1 MQCLMKNREH
11 SDMSNENEDLNLEN
25 NEVEDDLAEL
35 ANKMKLRPSLTSPST
50 MNKELRHS
58 EIYTKPVLNRVN
70 LEKQIN
76 QDKNNDEEEE
86 EEDDDDDNNGDSNS
100 GSSTGGEEEDGEGED
115 DDDNNEDNNS
125 IRSGIS
131 NETEK
136 MDMLMKLD
144 DLRSRGHV
152 IRDFDLTSKLL
163 DMKKETFRI
172 QRMMEVKA
180 SLKFQQKMLI
190 AVVSAIEYGN
200 KTFDPFGIDLN
211 GWSENVFENVEDF
224 NHVFERLY
232 EKYRKRGEMLPEIEL
247 MLTLAGSAFM
257 FHMSNQLFKSVSL
270 PQGQMRQLRQ
280 TVRSAFNNSQQS
292 QQQQQQQHQ
301 QPQQQ
306 PQAQAQQTQLPS
318 FNELPNFLSSLM
330 GNRTPVPPVA
340 PVSSTSVENES
351 RQQTIPNEMRNAQLE
366 TLLKSENDQHID
378 FDRFSIASSS
388 SSEKIREP
396 VTRTYTP
403 LQNNKPTKKKASSRR
418 TNVGNQRTIII

>member
-1 MQCLMKNREH
+1 MKNKENQ
-11 SDMSNENEDLNLEN
+11 DMSNDNDVLNIEG
-25 NEVEDDLAEL
+25 NEVDLDQDDLAEL
-35 ANKMKLRPSLTSPST
+35 ANKMKLRPSLTST
-50 MNKELRHS
+50 NTTNINKELQHS
-58 EIYTKPVLNRVN
+58 EIYTKPVLNRLN
-70 LEKQIN
+70 QEKQTN
-76 QDKNNDEEEE
+76 QSKIDDKEEDDDTNNNCNSDTESEDDDDEEEE
-86 EEDDDDDNNGDSNS
+86 EEED
-100 GSSTGGEEEDGEGED
+100 GGGEEDGEN
-115 DDDNNEDNNS
+115 DDNNS
-125 IRSGIS
+125 VRSGIS

-172 QRMMEVKA
+172 QRMMEIKA

-200 KTFDPFGIDLN
+200 KTFDPFGINLN

-224 NHVFERLY
+224 NNVFERLY

-270 PQGQMRQLRQ
+270 PQSQMRQLRQ

-292 QQQQQQQHQ
+292 QQASSQQN
-301 QPQQQ
+301 QPTQTQT
-306 PQAQAQQTQLPS
+306 QTQLPS

-330 GNRTPVPPVA
+330 GNRSSTVPMPPVA
-340 PVSSTSVENES
+340 PVSSTPVVNES
-351 RQQTIPNEMRNAQLE
+351 IPNEMRTAQLE
-366 TLLKSENDQHID
+366 TLLKSENDQHVD

-388 SSEKIREP
+388 CSEKIREP
-396 VTRTYTP
+396 LIKNYTP
-403 LQNNKPTKKKASSRR
+403 VQNNKTTKKKTSRR

>member
-1 MQCLMKNREH
+1 
-11 SDMSNENEDLNLEN
+11 
-25 NEVEDDLAEL
+25 
-35 ANKMKLRPSLTSPST
+35 
-50 MNKELRHS
+50 
-58 EIYTKPVLNRVN
+58 
-70 LEKQIN
+70 
-76 QDKNNDEEEE
+76 
-86 EEDDDDDNNGDSNS
+86 
-100 GSSTGGEEEDGEGED
+100 
-115 DDDNNEDNNS
+115 
-125 IRSGIS
+125 
-131 NETEK
+131 

-172 QRMMEVKA
+172 QRMMEIKA

-292 QQQQQQQHQ
+292 QQQQQQ
-301 QPQQQ
+301 PQQQ

-403 LQNNKPTKKKASSRR
+403 LQNNKPTKKKSVLASNKRR
-418 TNVGNQRTIII
+418 KSTNNHYMIFLCNNKKCCTCAIYE

>member
-1 MQCLMKNREH
+1 MKNKENQ
-11 SDMSNENEDLNLEN
+11 DMSNDNDVLNIEG
-25 NEVEDDLAEL
+25 NEVDLDQDDLAEL
-35 ANKMKLRPSLTSPST
+35 ANKMKLRPSLTST
-50 MNKELRHS
+50 NTTNINKELQHS
-58 EIYTKPVLNRVN
+58 EIYTKPVLNRLN
-70 LEKQIN
+70 QEKQTN
-76 QDKNNDEEEE
+76 QSKIDDKEEDDDTNTNCNSDTESEDDDEEEE
-86 EEDDDDDNNGDSNS
+86 EED
-100 GSSTGGEEEDGEGED
+100 GGGEEDGEND
-115 DDDNNEDNNS
+115 DNNS

-172 QRMMEVKA
+172 QRMMEIKA

-224 NHVFERLY
+224 NNVFERLY

-292 QQQQQQQHQ
+292 QQAS
-301 QPQQQ
+301 PQQNQ
-306 PQAQAQQTQLPS
+306 PTQTQKQTQTQLPS

-330 GNRTPVPPVA
+330 GNRSSTVPMPPVA
-340 PVSSTSVENES
+340 PVSSTPVVNES
-351 RQQTIPNEMRNAQLE
+351 IPNEMRTAQLE
-366 TLLKSENDQHID
+366 TLLKSDNDQHVD

-388 SSEKIREP
+388 CSEKIREP
-396 VTRTYTP
+396 LIKNYTP
-403 LQNNKPTKKKASSRR
+403 VQNNKTTKKKTSRR

>member
-1 MQCLMKNREH
+1 MQYLMKIREH
-11 SDMSNENEDLNLEN
+11 SDMSNENEVLNLEN
-25 NEVEDDLAEL
+25 NEAEDDLAEL

-50 MNKELRHS
+50 MNKELQHS

-70 LEKQIN
+70 VEKQIN
-76 QDKNNDEEEE
+76 QGKNNDEEEE
-86 EEDDDDDNNGDSNS
+86 EEDEEDNNGDGSNSNS
-100 GSSTGGEEEDGEGED
+100 GSSTEGEEEEGED

-125 IRSGIS
+125 IHSGIS

-172 QRMMEVKA
+172 QRMMEIKA

-292 QQQQQQQHQ
+292 QQQQQQQ
-301 QPQQQ
+301 QP
-306 PQAQAQQTQLPS
+306 QAQQTQLPS

-340 PVSSTSVENES
+340 PVSSTPVENES

-396 VTRTYTP
+396 VTRNYTP

>member
-1 MQCLMKNREH
+1 MKNKENQ
-11 SDMSNENEDLNLEN
+11 DMSNDNDVLNIEG
-25 NEVEDDLAEL
+25 NEVDLDQDDLAEL
-35 ANKMKLRPSLTSPST
+35 ANKMKLRPSLTST
-50 MNKELRHS
+50 NTTNMNKELQHS
-58 EIYTKPVLNRVN
+58 EIYTKPVLNRLN
-70 LEKQIN
+70 QEKQTN
-76 QDKNNDEEEE
+76 QSKIDDKEEDDDTNTNCNSDTESEDDDEEEE
-86 EEDDDDDNNGDSNS
+86 EED
-100 GSSTGGEEEDGEGED
+100 GGGEEDGEN
-115 DDDNNEDNNS
+115 DDNNS
-125 IRSGIS
+125 VRSGIS

-172 QRMMEVKA
+172 QRMMEIKA

-190 AVVSAIEYGN
+190 AVMSSIEYGN

-224 NHVFERLY
+224 NNVFERLY

-270 PQGQMRQLRQ
+270 PQSQMRQLRQ

-292 QQQQQQQHQ
+292 QQAS
-301 QPQQQ
+301 PQQNQ
-306 PQAQAQQTQLPS
+306 PTQTQTQTQLPS

-330 GNRTPVPPVA
+330 GNRSSTVSMPPVA
-340 PVSSTSVENES
+340 PVSSTPVINES
-351 RQQTIPNEMRNAQLE
+351 IPNEMRTAQLE
-366 TLLKSENDQHID
+366 TLLKSENDQHVD

-388 SSEKIREP
+388 CSEKIREP
-396 VTRTYTP
+396 LIKNYTP
-403 LQNNKPTKKKASSRR
+403 VQNNKTTKKKTSRR

>member
-1 MQCLMKNREH
+1 MKNKENQ
-11 SDMSNENEDLNLEN
+11 DMSNDNDVLNIEG
-25 NEVEDDLAEL
+25 NEVDLDQDDLAEL
-35 ANKMKLRPSLTSPST
+35 ANKMKLRPSLTST
-50 MNKELRHS
+50 NTTNMNKELQHS
-58 EIYTKPVLNRVN
+58 EIYTKPVLNRLN
-70 LEKQIN
+70 QEKQTN
-76 QDKNNDEEEE
+76 QSKIDDKEEDDDTNTNCNSDTESEDDDEEEE
-86 EEDDDDDNNGDSNS
+86 EEED
-100 GSSTGGEEEDGEGED
+100 GGGEEDGEN
-115 DDDNNEDNNS
+115 DDNNS
-125 IRSGIS
+125 VRSGIS

-172 QRMMEVKA
+172 QRMMEIKA

-224 NHVFERLY
+224 NNVFERLY

-292 QQQQQQQHQ
+292 QQASSQQN
-301 QPQQQ
+301 QPTQTQTQ
-306 PQAQAQQTQLPS
+306 TQTQLPS

-330 GNRTPVPPVA
+330 GNRSSTVPMPPVA
-340 PVSSTSVENES
+340 PVSSTPVVNES
-351 RQQTIPNEMRNAQLE
+351 IPNEMRTAQLE
-366 TLLKSENDQHID
+366 TLLKSENDQHVD

-388 SSEKIREP
+388 CSEKIREP
-396 VTRTYTP
+396 LIKNYTP
-403 LQNNKPTKKKASSRR
+403 VQNNKTTKKKTSRR

>member
-1 MQCLMKNREH
+1 MQYLMKIREH
-11 SDMSNENEDLNLEN
+11 SDMSNENEVLNLEN
-25 NEVEDDLAEL
+25 NEAEDDLAEL

-50 MNKELRHS
+50 MNKELQHS

-70 LEKQIN
+70 VEKQIN
-76 QDKNNDEEEE
+76 QGKNNDEEEE
-86 EEDDDDDNNGDSNS
+86 EEEDEEDNNGDGSNSNS
-100 GSSTGGEEEDGEGED
+100 GSSTEGEEEEGED

-172 QRMMEVKA
+172 QRMMEIKA

-292 QQQQQQQHQ
+292 QQQQQQQ
-301 QPQQQ
+301 QQQ
-306 PQAQAQQTQLPS
+306 PQAQQTQLPS

-340 PVSSTSVENES
+340 PVLSTPVENES

-396 VTRTYTP
+396 VTRNYTP

>member
-1 MQCLMKNREH
+1 MQYLMKIREH
-11 SDMSNENEDLNLEN
+11 SDMSNENEVLNLEN
-25 NEVEDDLAEL
+25 NEAEDDLAEL

-50 MNKELRHS
+50 MNKELQHS

-70 LEKQIN
+70 VEKQIN
-76 QDKNNDEEEE
+76 QGKNNDEEEE
-86 EEDDDDDNNGDSNS
+86 EEEDEEDNNGDGSNSNS
-100 GSSTGGEEEDGEGED
+100 GSSTEGEEEEGED

-172 QRMMEVKA
+172 QRMMEIKA

-292 QQQQQQQHQ
+292 QQQQQQQ
-301 QPQQQ
+301 QQQ
-306 PQAQAQQTQLPS
+306 PQAQQTQLPS

-340 PVSSTSVENES
+340 PVSSTPVENES

-396 VTRTYTP
+396 VTRNYTP

>member
-1 MQCLMKNREH
+1 MKNKENQ
-11 SDMSNENEDLNLEN
+11 DMSNDNDVLNIEG
-25 NEVEDDLAEL
+25 NEVDLDQDDLAEL
-35 ANKMKLRPSLTSPST
+35 ANKMKLRPSLTST
-50 MNKELRHS
+50 NTTNINKELQHS
-58 EIYTKPVLNRVN
+58 EIYTKPVLNRLN
-70 LEKQIN
+70 QEKQTN
-76 QDKNNDEEEE
+76 QSKIDDKEEDDDTNNNCNSDTESEDDDEEEE
-86 EEDDDDDNNGDSNS
+86 EEED
-100 GSSTGGEEEDGEGED
+100 GGGEEDGEN
-115 DDDNNEDNNS
+115 DDNNS
-125 IRSGIS
+125 VRSGIS

-172 QRMMEVKA
+172 QRMMEIKA

-224 NHVFERLY
+224 NNVFERLY

-292 QQQQQQQHQ
+292 QQASSQQN
-301 QPQQQ
+301 QPTQTQTQ
-306 PQAQAQQTQLPS
+306 TQTQLPS

-330 GNRTPVPPVA
+330 GNRSSAVPMPPVA
-340 PVSSTSVENES
+340 PVSSTPVVNES
-351 RQQTIPNEMRNAQLE
+351 RPNEMRTAQLE
-366 TLLKSENDQHID
+366 SLLKSENDQHVD

-388 SSEKIREP
+388 CSEKIREP
-396 VTRTYTP
+396 LIKNYTP
-403 LQNNKPTKKKASSRR
+403 VQNNKTTKKKTSRR

>member
-1 MQCLMKNREH
+1 MKNKENQ
-11 SDMSNENEDLNLEN
+11 DMSNDNDVLNIEG
-25 NEVEDDLAEL
+25 NEVDLDQDDLAEL
-35 ANKMKLRPSLTSPST
+35 ANKMKLRPSLTST
-50 MNKELRHS
+50 NTTNMNKELQHS
-58 EIYTKPVLNRVN
+58 EIYTKPVLNRLN
-70 LEKQIN
+70 QEKQSDQSKID
-76 QDKNNDEEEE
+76 DKEEDDDTNNNCNSDTESEDDDDEEEE
-86 EEDDDDDNNGDSNS
+86 EEEED
-100 GSSTGGEEEDGEGED
+100 GGGEEDGEND
-115 DDDNNEDNNS
+115 DNNS

-172 QRMMEVKA
+172 QRMMEIKA

-224 NHVFERLY
+224 NNVFERLY

-270 PQGQMRQLRQ
+270 PQSQMRQLRQ

-292 QQQQQQQHQ
+292 QQAS
-301 QPQQQ
+301 PQQNQ
-306 PQAQAQQTQLPS
+306 PTQTQTQTQTQLPS

-330 GNRTPVPPVA
+330 GNRSSAVPMPPVA
-340 PVSSTSVENES
+340 PVSSTPVVNES
-351 RQQTIPNEMRNAQLE
+351 RPNEMRTAQLE
-366 TLLKSENDQHID
+366 SLLKSENDQHVD

-388 SSEKIREP
+388 CSEKIREP
-396 VTRTYTP
+396 LIKNYTP
-403 LQNNKPTKKKASSRR
+403 VQNNKTTKKKTSRR

>member
-1 MQCLMKNREH
+1 MQYLMKIREH
-11 SDMSNENEDLNLEN
+11 SDMSNENEVLNLEN
-25 NEVEDDLAEL
+25 NEAEDDLAEL

-50 MNKELRHS
+50 MNKELQHS

-70 LEKQIN
+70 VEKQIN
-76 QDKNNDEEEE
+76 QGKNNDEEEE
-86 EEDDDDDNNGDSNS
+86 EEEDEEDNNGDGSNSNS
-100 GSSTGGEEEDGEGED
+100 GSSTEGEEEEEGED

-172 QRMMEVKA
+172 QRMMEIKA

-292 QQQQQQQHQ
+292 QQQQQQQ
-301 QPQQQ
+301 QQQ
-306 PQAQAQQTQLPS
+306 PQAQQTQLPS

-330 GNRTPVPPVA
+330 GNRTPVQPVA
-340 PVSSTSVENES
+340 PVSSTPVENES

-396 VTRTYTP
+396 VARNYTP

>member
-1 MQCLMKNREH
+1 MQYLMKIREH
-11 SDMSNENEDLNLEN
+11 SDMSNENEVLNLEN
-25 NEVEDDLAEL
+25 NEAEDDLAEL

-50 MNKELRHS
+50 MNKELQHS

-70 LEKQIN
+70 VEKQIN
-76 QDKNNDEEEE
+76 QGKNNDEEEE
-86 EEDDDDDNNGDSNS
+86 EEEDEEDNNGDGSNSNS
-100 GSSTGGEEEDGEGED
+100 GSSTEGEEEEGED

-172 QRMMEVKA
+172 QRMMEIKA

-292 QQQQQQQHQ
+292 QQQQQQQ
-301 QPQQQ
+301 QQQ
-306 PQAQAQQTQLPS
+306 PQAQQTQLPS

-330 GNRTPVPPVA
+330 GNRTPVQPVA
-340 PVSSTSVENES
+340 PVSSTPVENES

-396 VTRTYTP
+396 VTRNYTP

>member
-1 MQCLMKNREH
+1 
-11 SDMSNENEDLNLEN
+11 
-25 NEVEDDLAEL
+25 
-35 ANKMKLRPSLTSPST
+35 
-50 MNKELRHS
+50 
-58 EIYTKPVLNRVN
+58 
-70 LEKQIN
+70 
-76 QDKNNDEEEE
+76 
-86 EEDDDDDNNGDSNS
+86 
-100 GSSTGGEEEDGEGED
+100 
-115 DDDNNEDNNS
+115 
-125 IRSGIS
+125 
-131 NETEK
+131 

-172 QRMMEVKA
+172 QRMMEIKA

-224 NHVFERLY
+224 NNVFERLY

-292 QQQQQQQHQ
+292 QQASSQQN
-301 QPQQQ
+301 QPTQTQTQ
-306 PQAQAQQTQLPS
+306 TQTQLPS

-330 GNRTPVPPVA
+330 GNRSSAVPMPPVA
-340 PVSSTSVENES
+340 PVSSTPVVNES
-351 RQQTIPNEMRNAQLE
+351 IPNEMRTAQLE
-366 TLLKSENDQHID
+366 SLLKSENDQHVD

-388 SSEKIREP
+388 CSEKIREP
-396 VTRTYTP
+396 LIKNYTP
-403 LQNNKPTKKKASSRR
+403 VQNNKTTKKKTSRR

>member
-1 MQCLMKNREH
+1 MQYLMKIREH
-11 SDMSNENEDLNLEN
+11 SDMSNENEVLNLEN
-25 NEVEDDLAEL
+25 NEAEDDLAEL

-50 MNKELRHS
+50 MNKELQHS

-70 LEKQIN
+70 VEKQIN
-76 QDKNNDEEEE
+76 QGKNNDEEEE
-86 EEDDDDDNNGDSNS
+86 EEEDEEDNNGDGSNSNS
-100 GSSTGGEEEDGEGED
+100 GSSTEGEEEEGED

-172 QRMMEVKA
+172 QRMMEIKA

-292 QQQQQQQHQ
+292 QQQQQQQ
-301 QPQQQ
+301 QQQ
-306 PQAQAQQTQLPS
+306 PQAQQTPLPS

-340 PVSSTSVENES
+340 PVSSTPVENES

-396 VTRTYTP
+396 VTRNYTP

>member
-1 MQCLMKNREH
+1 MQYLMKIREH
-11 SDMSNENEDLNLEN
+11 SDMSNENEVLNLEN
-25 NEVEDDLAEL
+25 NEAEDDLAEL

-50 MNKELRHS
+50 MNKELQHS

-70 LEKQIN
+70 VEKQIN
-76 QDKNNDEEEE
+76 QGKNNDEEEE
-86 EEDDDDDNNGDSNS
+86 EEEDEEDNNGDGSNSNS
-100 GSSTGGEEEDGEGED
+100 GSSTEGEEEEEGED

-172 QRMMEVKA
+172 QRMMEIKA

-292 QQQQQQQHQ
+292 QQQQQQQ
-301 QPQQQ
+301 QQQ
-306 PQAQAQQTQLPS
+306 PQAQQTQLPS

-340 PVSSTSVENES
+340 PVSSTPVENES

-396 VTRTYTP
+396 VTRNYTP